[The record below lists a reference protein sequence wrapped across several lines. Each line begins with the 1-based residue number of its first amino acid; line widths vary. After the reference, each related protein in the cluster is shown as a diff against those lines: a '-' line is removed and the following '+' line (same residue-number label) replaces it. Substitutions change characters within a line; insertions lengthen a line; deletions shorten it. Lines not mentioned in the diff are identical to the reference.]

1 MTRRLQDPSGITLI
15 EVLVA
20 TALIAILTPVLVR
33 LTLQSYRLHE
43 AATTRVRERERLQ
56 EVLDEIVHGFE
67 GDAGRYPG
75 LTGVSCDALTPL
87 PDGFRYV
94 VGPHRVE
101 YRVVDGALQ
110 RQVDA
115 GVPNVLMPRVEKVE
129 ASCEAERLVTVNLEF
144 NSNGKRTSQ
153 VRISTTIVAR
163 TGK

>member
-1 MTRRLQDPSGITLI
+1 MRRLNDPSGFTLI

-43 AATTRVRERERLQ
+43 GASARMRERERLQ
-56 EVLDEIVHGFE
+56 EVLEEIVHGFE

-75 LTGVSCDALTPL
+75 LVGASCADLTPL

-101 YRVVDGALQ
+101 YRVVDGSLQ

-115 GVPNVLMPRVEKVE
+115 GAPDVLITGVEKVE
-129 ASCEAERLVTVNLEF
+129 ASCDAERLMTIGVEF
-144 NSNGKRTSQ
+144 RPTSQ
-153 VRISTTIVAR
+153 PSSRIVTSTAAVTR
-163 TGK
+163 TAE

>member
-1 MTRRLQDPSGITLI
+1 MARRLQDPSGIALI

-20 TALIAILTPVLVR
+20 TTLIAILTPVLVR

-56 EVLDEIVHGFE
+56 EVLDEIVHGFD

-75 LTGVSCDALTPL
+75 LTGVPCDALTPL

-115 GVPNVLMPRVEKVE
+115 GVPNVLMPGVEKVE
-129 ASCEAERLVTVNLEF
+129 ASCDAERLVTVHATILAD
-144 NSNGKRTSQ
+144 SSRVSASTS
-153 VRISTTIVAR
+153 VVIRVGTNP
-163 TGK
+163 